1 MDSSADTLASPLT
14 CPLLATPLATPLAT
28 LLALATARDAYCTA
42 PALLGVQDYASQRHH
57 LNASGS
63 QKLDLDDVLYG
74 PRDNCDVYP
83 GVFPSADVRD
93 AIGKNLVRSCLHC
106 AFVSINL
113 APHMRLTSASDI
125 CFRLHPAWSPLA
137 ASSCPLP

>member
-14 CPLLATPLATPLAT
+14 CPLLATPLAT

-83 GVFPSADVRD
+83 GFFPSADVRD
-93 AIGKNLVRSCLHC
+93 AIGKNLVRSCCHS
-106 AFVSINL
+106 AFVSIWCQVVHHTSDSHL
-113 APHMRLTSASDI
+113 PLTSACDYAL
-125 CFRLHPAWSPLA
+125 RGPL
-137 ASSCPLP
+137 